1 MNPYAPRPT
10 ATWTTLRAALLPVR
24 LLLVAVAVM
33 TAAVLLPLPLSRV
46 AIALPL
52 ALLLPGYA
60 VLSAA
65 FGRQQRHDLAAVLAL
80 SALLS
85 LAIYALL
92 GVVLYVITI
101 PISEASVLIAA
112 DGLVIGLAA
121 ITVART
127 RAGTPPAA
135 WPSPPPEPMAA
146 RRSPWSGARGG
157 FLFAATI
164 GVAIAALLVAMG
176 LLPKPPAQQYTQFY
190 LAGRWSHVSSV
201 ITTHPHQPL
210 TVEVGLTN
218 RTLHRQAYRIVPS
231 LDNAPS
237 WPAREVTVPS
247 GHSWTGVVTGDVPAS
262 GCAHRLSIEL
272 RLKGRP
278 GALDRLT
285 LWVHGTPALPASCQA
300 AKDTAAS

>member
-1 MNPYAPRPT
+1 MNLYVSGPT
-10 ATWTTLRAALLPVR
+10 PTWSGLRAALLPVR
-24 LLLVAVAVM
+24 LLLVAMAVM

-46 AIALPL
+46 IIALPL

-65 FGRQQRHDLAAVLAL
+65 FGRQQRHDMAAVLAL

-92 GVVLYVITI
+92 GVVLYVITV

-121 ITVART
+121 VTVARR
-127 RAGTPPAA
+127 RAGTPLAA
-135 WPSPPPEPMAA
+135 WPAPLPEHVAA

-157 FLFAATI
+157 LLFAGTM
-164 GVAIAALLVAMG
+164 GVVIVALLIAMG
-176 LLPKPPAQQYTQFY
+176 LLPKPPAQQYTEFY
-190 LAGRWSHVSSV
+190 LAGRWSHVASV
-201 ITTHPHQPL
+201 VATHPHQPL
-210 TVEVGLTN
+210 AVEVGLTN
-218 RTLHRQAYRIVPS
+218 RTLHGQNYRIVPY

-237 WPAREVTVPS
+237 WQPREVTVPS
-247 GHSWTGVVTGDVPAS
+247 GRTWTGVVSGYVPAS

-272 RLKGRP
+272 RLKGRR

-285 LWVHGTPALPASCQA
+285 LWVHGTAALAASCLA
-300 AKDTAAS
+300 AKGTSAS